1 MQEEEPF
8 SDLRL
13 GDIKKEW
20 DWVKPEIEKLLINT
34 PQNKY
39 RPEDVYAAC
48 VSKEAYLLVSKSG
61 FAVVTIKD
69 DEYTDEKILFIWIL
83 CSVKVHTKYELKCG
97 WDKLEQF
104 AKEAGCQIMETGS
117 PLQKVGSYLMRTGW
131 SLDNI
136 DYSKRIQ

>member
-39 RPEDVYAAC
+39 RPEDVYAA
-48 VSKEAYLLVSKSG
+48 
-61 FAVVTIKD
+61 
-69 DEYTDEKILFIWIL
+69 L
-83 CSVKVHTKYELKCG
+83 C
-97 WDKLEQF
+97 
-104 AKEAGCQIMETGS
+104 I
-117 PLQKVGSYLMRTGW
+117 
-131 SLDNI
+131 
-136 DYSKRIQ
+136 

>member
-20 DWVKPEIEKLLINT
+20 DWVKPEIEKLLINI
-34 PQNKY
+34 PQNY

-48 VSKEAYLLVSKSG
+48 VFKEAALLISKSG
-61 FAVVTIKD
+61 FAVVTIKG

-117 PLQKVGSYLMRTGW
+117 PLQKVGSYLMRNGW
-131 SLDNI
+131 NLNTI
-136 DYSKRIQ
+136 EYSKRI

>member
-8 SDLRL
+8 SDLIV
-13 GDIKKEW
+13 GDVRKEW

-48 VSKEAYLLVSKSG
+48 ISKEAYLLISKSG
-61 FAVVTIKD
+61 FAVVTFRN

-83 CSVKVHTKYELKCG
+83 CLTKVHTKKALLCG
-97 WDKLEQF
+97 WARMSQF
-104 AKEAGCQIMETGS
+104 AKEAGCEIMETGT
-117 PLQKVGSYLMRTGW
+117 PLEKVGSHLLNTGW
-131 SLDNI
+131 DLNTVE
-136 DYSKRIQ
+136 YSKRVK